1 MLEWLK
7 TILGESYTEDID
19 TKVAAEIGKSFVSK
33 TDFNQVNTAKKKA
46 EDDLKARDQQLEAL
60 KNSTGDVEALK
71 TQITTLQQQN
81 ATDKQNYE
89 AQLAQVRLDNAV
101 DAALTAAGAKNNTA
115 VKALLADFL
124 KEAKL
129 ADDGTVKGLE
139 NELAEMVKAEATSF
153 LFTTDTKGQQFK
165 GMAPGSAGGK
175 TPPPAGKE
183 VKDMSYDE
191 LCAYLEQNPDAKL
204 E

>member
-129 ADDGTVKGLE
+129 ADDGTVKGLA

-153 LFTTDTKGQQFK
+153 LFATDTKGQQFVI
-165 GMAPGSAGGK
+165 
-175 TPPPAGKE
+175 T
-183 VKDMSYDE
+183 SYSIHYTK
-191 LCAYLEQNPDAKL
+191 LYDANKC
-204 E
+204 